1 MIMTTIVIV
10 MVIKPVLRTVI
21 VAVMVA
27 LDSDGD
33 GRRNDELKAVLLT
46 ETDVDLQDTATEVG

>member
-1 MIMTTIVIV
+1 MTTIVIV

-27 LDSDGD
+27 LDNDGD
-33 GRRNDELKAVLLT
+33 GRRNDELR
-46 ETDVDLQDTATEVG
+46 QCY

>member
-1 MIMTTIVIV
+1 MTTIVIV